1 MRPEDLAAIIVEPV
15 LGEGGFL
22 VSPVTFLQELR
33 DLATRY
39 GIVLIHGRGAERIR
53 SYRVDVRVSDVWRE
67 PDLMTVAK
75 SLRPGMPLAAVVGR
89 API

>member
-1 MRPEDLAAIIVEPV
+1 MSKGSIEHALKTIVRPEDLAAIIVEPV

-39 GIVLIHGRGAERIR
+39 GIVLILDEVQSGFGRTGSMFACQT
-53 SYRVDVRVSDVWRE
+53 W
-67 PDLMTVAK
+67 A
-75 SLRPGMPLAAVVGR
+75 
-89 API
+89 